1 MERHI
6 VKIREIENVTHDVLK
21 IVTEKPR
28 NYSFTPGQ
36 ATDII
41 INKKDLIDKKNPY
54 TFTSLPKDD
63 FLEFTI
69 KIYPSR
75 DGLTNDLQE
84 LKVDDE
90 LILHEVFGA
99 IHYKGEGTFIA
110 GGAGVTPFISI
121 LRDLES
127 KNEIGGNTLLFGNK
141 TKEDIILEEEF
152 RKLLGDSFVNIL
164 SEEKTTG
171 YAKGRI
177 TEDFLKE
184 NSDGLNKL
192 FYLCGPPPMIEAVEQ
207 QLMDLK
213 VDKELIVKE
222 EF

>member
-6 VKIREIENVTHDVLK
+6 VKIREIENTTHDVLK

-41 INKKDLIDKKNPY
+41 INKKDLTDKKNPY

-127 KNEIGGNTLLFGNK
+127 KNEIGGNTLLFANK
-141 TKEDIILEEEF
+141 TKEDIILEEEREDNNHCRNNNNTVESKDISYETSLQLKMDHKQSICDDCF
-152 RKLLGDSFVNIL
+152 RLG
-164 SEEKTTG
+164 
-171 YAKGRI
+171 
-177 TEDFLKE
+177 
-184 NSDGLNKL
+184 
-192 FYLCGPPPMIEAVEQ
+192 
-207 QLMDLK
+207 
-213 VDKELIVKE
+213 
-222 EF
+222 